1 MKMEH
6 KTLLVHIKHH
16 IGIVQLNRPKQHN
29 AINGTM
35 IAELTEAMGALG
47 DDPAVRAVVLTGT
60 GESFCAGADTAWMK
74 RIAGG
79 SAGSRTG
86 APAFAAVMHRIGTL
100 SKPTIARVQGPAF
113 AEGVGLVAACD
124 MAVAAY
130 EAEFCL
136 PEIRLGLSPEVTC
149 PYLVRA
155 MGERPALRYA
165 LSAERF
171 TAAEAYRIGLLSDLA
186 PLEELDARINDL
198 LGHLLRGA
206 PITQQ
211 TIKKQFRMAAD
222 AREPLKGDAPQTADP
237 RTAAEAR
244 EGILSLIE
252 KREPAWVGFIRKTAA
267 KTSKSAKA
275 GRKKG

>member
-1 MKMEH
+1 MKMAH
-6 KTLLVHIKHH
+6 KTLLVDIRHR
-16 IGIVQLNRPKQHN
+16 IGIVQLNRPQRHN

-47 DDPAVRAVVLTGT
+47 DDPAVRAVVLTGA
-60 GESFCAGADTAWMK
+60 GESFCAGADKEWLK

-79 SAGSRTG
+79 SAGKSAG
-86 APAFAAVMHRIGTL
+86 APAFAAMMRRIGTL

-155 MGERPALRYA
+155 MRERPALRYT
-165 LSAERF
+165 LTAERF

-206 PITQQ
+206 PIAQQ
-211 TIKKQFRMAAD
+211 TAKKQFRMAA
-222 AREPLKGDAPQTADP
+222 AHEPCKGDAPQTDDP
-237 RTAAEAR
+237 RAAAEAR
-244 EGILSLIE
+244 EGIRSFLE
-252 KREPAWVGFIRKTAA
+252 KREPAWAGHLHKAAA
-267 KTSKSAKA
+267 KTSKPAKA
-275 GRKKG
+275 RRKKG